1 MSNAD
6 VLDILATAPASIPA
20 SVPGASPFGILGPPF
35 GMPAALLGMPGA
47 LGHTATL
54 SRCG

>member
-6 VLDILATAPASIPA
+6 VLDILATAPAS
-20 SVPGASPFGILGPPF
+20 VPGASPFGILGAPF
-35 GMPAALLGMPGA
+35 GMLAALMACRVPR
-47 LGHTATL
+47 HTATL

>member
-6 VLDILATAPASIPA
+6 VLDILATAPAS
-20 SVPGASPFGILGPPF
+20 VPGASPFGIHGAPF